1 MKLDAM
7 EKLFSIQEK
16 IFAENG
22 LNAALEAN
30 FHRNQI
36 KSVKFSSQN
45 SSTTAD
51 HNLQNSENRIPSM
64 ASTAT
69 TDFET
74 FKSVNLEIFPYVKL
88 LTLWR
93 NNCFTNI
100 MKKLQT
106 EKVTHVPKHYA
117 KYFPDIFFCLFSH
130 IPAPYLPFF
139 CLPLFPIP
147 FPSPYLLTFYLFFC
161 CTSISVPLYLPISSF
176 FFSSAFFF
184 FAQPF
189 LHSII
194 SGSLILLSFQYI
206 VMIVSI
212 FMFQYIQSTL
222 SQLKESRS
230 RVRVL
235 SAQHSAEIIGWK
247 VIKPEEIPGRIHEV
261 LQFFG
266 RFGRFTDIQYSQT

>member
-1 MKLDAM
+1 M

-147 FPSPYLLTFYLFFC
+147 FPSPYLLTFLLIFLLHLYFCSSVSSYFIFFFLICLFFLC
-161 CTSISVPLYLPISSF
+161 PTIFTFYHLRKSYSSFLPIHRHDRFHLHVPVHSVY
-176 FFSSAFFF
+176 AIP
-184 FAQPF
+184 AQGI
-189 LHSII
+189 SIQGPRLI
-194 SGSLILLSFQYI
+194 STTQCRDYRMEGNKAGRNSWSY
-206 VMIVSI
+206 
-212 FMFQYIQSTL
+212 
-222 SQLKESRS
+222 SRS
-230 RVRVL
+230 LTVL
-235 SAQHSAEIIGWK
+235 RKIRK
-247 VIKPEEIPGRIHEV
+247 IH
-261 LQFFG
+261 
-266 RFGRFTDIQYSQT
+266 